1 MSFLRRRA
9 LGPKAAG
16 PPAFPIS
23 LLLLP
28 GPRGPCSCRSVGERA
43 SEAVEEEGT
52 GKPHQTR
59 RWAGGSDVKRKTE
72 NGGKAEPLLW
82 SRGAALRRPRRLQGA
97 DTESAA
103 AEAWPGLRGCIQ
115 PGQGSRQHEYQRYPQ
130 DSHETRDLRTSIQNE
145 QVIRSRT
152 LST

>member
-1 MSFLRRRA
+1 M
-9 LGPKAAG
+9 AAG
-16 PPAFPIS
+16 CS
-23 LLLLP
+23 YLK
-28 GPRGPCSCRSVGERA
+28 GRGEGGNWAALCVNR
-43 SEAVEEEGT
+43 EAVEEEGT

-59 RWAGGSDVKRKTE
+59 RWAGGSDVKHKTE

-115 PGQGSRQHEYQRYPQ
+115 PAQGSR
-130 DSHETRDLRTSIQNE
+130 
-145 QVIRSRT
+145 
-152 LST
+152 